1 MGPFSAS
8 LPPSSNSP
16 RGRAVDPLNLGARDE
31 GAVIGTASQNRT
43 NQEQLFGT
51 YRSGLSSPV
60 GTVGDRETQSEH
72 SLTSSLLRCGD
83 GDLSASCLEV
93 HTSGMQIA
101 GHSSTFQNLR
111 GALRSV

>member
-16 RGRAVDPLNLGARDE
+16 RGRAVDPLNLGAWDE
-31 GAVIGTASQNRT
+31 GAVIGTASQNKT

-60 GTVGDRETQSEH
+60 GTVRDRAT
-72 SLTSSLLRCGD
+72 
-83 GDLSASCLEV
+83 
-93 HTSGMQIA
+93 
-101 GHSSTFQNLR
+101 
-111 GALRSV
+111 